1 MRIDA
6 HQHFWR
12 VSRGDY
18 GWLTAEAHPAIC
30 RDFEPADLAPL
41 LAGAGVGATV

>member
-12 VSRGDY
+12 LERNDY
-18 GWLTAEAHPAIC
+18 SWLTPELTALYK
-30 RDFEPADLAPL
+30 DF
-41 LAGAGVGATV
+41 